1 MEVPAISSQD
11 NRQTR
16 GPVRLTF
23 LTNTSFL
30 TRYPRRHARP
40 GAKHPPNHRD
50 LAGVIAVV
58 RDHLPKHGLECS
70 REFRIAFVPG
80 CDLPL
85 HFVHRRLRQ
94 PGEISE
100 QPSKALA
107 QPVPVLRIARRRCGW
122 EALRRMFRIRRPLA
136 ANAAHFILHPIIHV
150 ENKLSDGV
158 RKSRDRARSQ
168 FGGKILHTGKRIRV
182 SAFPPEQFSQCA

>member
-1 MEVPAISSQD
+1 MEESESMEVPAISSQD

-58 RDHLPKHGLECS
+58 RDHLPKHGLERS
-70 REFRIAFVPG
+70 REFRITFVRSF
-80 CDLPL
+80 DSPL
-85 HFVHRRLRQ
+85 QFLSGGFGQR
-94 PGEISE
+94 GE
-100 QPSKALA
+100 
-107 QPVPVLRIARRRCGW
+107 V
-122 EALRRMFRIRRPLA
+122 
-136 ANAAHFILHPIIHV
+136 
-150 ENKLSDGV
+150 
-158 RKSRDRARSQ
+158 
-168 FGGKILHTGKRIRV
+168 
-182 SAFPPEQFSQCA
+182 